1 MKSKLIALLII
12 SLLLTGCSGKS
23 GETPKLEKLDGTTG
37 NDSIDAEL
45 SQENSDSTQDK
56 SDNSS
61 DDTTDDS
68 QSDTSGEQ
76 VYMVEFEATTMEGEV
91 MTSDVF
97 ADSKLTMLNVWATYC
112 NPCLSE
118 MPYLGELSQEYDKA
132 EFQIIG
138 IISDVVENGDEY
150 SLELARDLIEETE
163 ANYPHLPLNQSLYT
177 NLVGAVTAVPTTFFV
192 NAKGELLGYVSGAYP
207 KESWE
212 EIINGLLSE
221 ME

>member
-1 MKSKLIALLII
+1 MKSKSIVFLII
-12 SLLLTGCSGKS
+12 SMLLTGCAGK
-23 GETPKLEKLDGTTG
+23 GNDEPKLEQMEGTESSQGSTDSAPEQDNIR
-37 NDSIDAEL
+37 NDS
-45 SQENSDSTQDK
+45 T
-56 SDNSS
+56 DNAA
-61 DDTTDDS
+61 TDN
-68 QSDTSGEQ
+68 Q
-76 VYMVEFEATTMEGEV
+76 VYILEFEATTMEGET

-118 MPYLGELSQEYDKA
+118 MQYLGELSQEYDKA

-138 IISDVVENGDEY
+138 IISDVAENGDEY
-150 SLELARDLIEETE
+150 SIELAKDLIEETG

-192 NAKGELLGYVSGAYP
+192 NANGELLGYISGAYP